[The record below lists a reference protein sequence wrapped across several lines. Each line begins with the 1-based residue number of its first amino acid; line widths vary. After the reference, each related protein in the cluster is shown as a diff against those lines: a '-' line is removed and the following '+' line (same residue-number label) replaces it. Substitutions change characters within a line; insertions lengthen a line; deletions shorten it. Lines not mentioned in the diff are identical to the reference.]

1 MLTSEQH
8 RCSNEK
14 RNFSAEFKR
23 ESAQLVVDQKY
34 TVADAAKAMDVGLS
48 TMTRWVKQLRDER
61 QGKTPK
67 ASPITPEQIEIRKLR
82 KKLQRIE
89 MENEILKK
97 GGVLRKAVRLRYA
110 FIRDNTCCWPVRL
123 LCRVLDVHPSGFYA
137 WLQQP
142 HSQRHQADLRLTGQI
157 KQFWLESG
165 CVYGYRK
172 IHLDLRDSGQQCG
185 VNRVWRL
192 MKRVGIKAQVGYR
205 SPRARKGEAS
215 IMSPN
220 RLQRQFNPDAPDERW
235 VTDITYIRTH
245 EGWLYLAV
253 VVDLFS
259 RKIIGWSMQSRMT
272 KDIVLNALL
281 MAVWR
286 RNPEKQVLV
295 HSDQGSQYTS
305 HEWQSF
311 LKSHGLEGSMS
322 RRGNCH
328 DNAVAESFFQLLKRE
343 RIKKKIYGMR
353 EEARSD
359 IFDYIEM
366 FYNSKRR
373 HGSSEQMSPTEYEN
387 QYYQRLG
394 SV

>member
-1 MLTSEQH
+1 MSG
-8 RCSNEK
+8 K
-14 RNFSAEFKR
+14 RYPEEFKT
-23 ESAQLVVDQKY
+23 EAVKQVVDRGYSVASIATRLDITTHSLYAWIKKYGPDSSTNKEQSDAQAEIRRLQKELKRV
-34 TVADAAKAMDVGLS
+34 T
-48 TMTRWVKQLRDER
+48 DER
-61 QGKTPK
+61 D
-67 ASPITPEQIEIRKLR
+67 IF
-82 KKLQRIE
+82 KKSR
-89 MENEILKK
+89 
-97 GGVLRKAVRLRYA
+97 GVLRKAVRLRYA
-110 FIRDNTCCWPVRL
+110 FIRDNSCCWPVRL

-215 IMSPN
+215 IVSPN

-343 RIKKKIYGMR
+343 RIKKKIYGTR

>member
-1 MLTSEQH
+1 MSG
-8 RCSNEK
+8 K
-14 RNFSAEFKR
+14 RYPEEFKT
-23 ESAQLVVDQKY
+23 EAVKQVVDRGYSVASVATRLDITTHSLYSWIKKYGPDSSTNKEQSDAQAEIRRLQKELKRV
-34 TVADAAKAMDVGLS
+34 T
-48 TMTRWVKQLRDER
+48 DER
-61 QGKTPK
+61 D
-67 ASPITPEQIEIRKLR
+67 IF
-82 KKLQRIE
+82 KKSR
-89 MENEILKK
+89 
-97 GGVLRKAVRLRYA
+97 GVLRKAVRLRYA
-110 FIRDNTCCWPVRL
+110 FIRDNSCCWPVRL

-215 IMSPN
+215 IVSPN

-286 RNPEKQVLV
+286 RNPQKQVLV

-343 RIKKKIYGMR
+343 RIKKKIYGTR

-373 HGSSEQMSPTEYEN
+373 HGSSDQMSPTEYEN

>member
-1 MLTSEQH
+1 MSG
-8 RCSNEK
+8 K
-14 RNFSAEFKR
+14 RYPEEFKI
-23 ESAQLVVDQKY
+23 EA
-34 TVADAAKAMDVGLS
+34 
-48 TMTRWVKQLRDER
+48 VKQVIERGHSVSSVATRLDITTHSLYAWIKKYGPDSSTNKEQSDAQAEIRRLQKELKRVIDER
-61 QGKTPK
+61 D
-67 ASPITPEQIEIRKLR
+67 IF
-82 KKLQRIE
+82 KKSR
-89 MENEILKK
+89 
-97 GGVLRKAVRLRYA
+97 GVLRKAVRLRYA
-110 FIRDNTCCWPVRL
+110 FIRDNSRCWPVRL

-137 WLQQP
+137 WFKQP
-142 HSQRHQADLRLTGQI
+142 YSQRHQVDLRLTGQI

-192 MKRVGIKAQVGYR
+192 MNRAGIKAQVGYR
-205 SPRARKGEAS
+205 SPRARKGEVS
-215 IMSPN
+215 IVSPN
-220 RLQRQFNPDAPDERW
+220 RLQRQFNPDAPDKRW

-286 RNPEKQVLV
+286 RNPQKPVLV

-343 RIKKKIYGMR
+343 RIKKKIYGTR

-373 HGSSEQMSPTEYEN
+373 HGSSNQMSPTEYEN